1 MGRHVEKLSALAVSR
16 AKTRGYLGDGGGLYL
31 QVSANGAKSWVF
43 RFKDHGRLREMGLGS
58 IHAIALAE
66 ARKRAAA
73 CRQMRLDGTDPI
85 AVKKAGKLKA
95 KLEAARA
102 MTFQQCAE
110 AYIEAHKAGWQN
122 AKHAAQWSS
131 TLETYA
137 YPIFGG
143 LPVHAVDVGLIA
155 KVLEPIWKTKTE
167 TASRLRGRIERV
179 LDWATVR
186 KYRQGDNPARW
197 RGHLDQ
203 LLPPRAKLQKV
214 QHHAALPY
222 AEIGAFMAK
231 LREQD
236 GMAALALELLIL
248 TATRTG
254 EVIGSTW
261 DEIDLGAAVWTIPAD
276 RMKGGKEHRV
286 PLSKPALAVL
296 KPLRDAASDAA
307 PGTFVFPGLRADKPL
322 SNKAM
327 LKLLERMERSDLTV
341 HGFRSTFRDW
351 VGERTNFPREVA
363 EHALAHSLPDKV
375 EAAYQRGDLFEKRRR
390 LMDQWGAFCTA
401 MPVDGSQ
408 GNVAPIR
415 RAS

>member
-1 MGRHVEKLSALAVSR
+1 MGWQFEKLSALAVSR

-31 QVSANGAKSWVF
+31 QVSASGAKSWVF
-43 RFKDHGRLREMGLGS
+43 RFKDHGRLREMGLGPL
-58 IHAIALAE
+58 HTVGLAD
-66 ARKRAAA
+66 ARKRAAV

-110 AYIEAHKAGWQN
+110 AYIDAHKAGWQN

-131 TLETYA
+131 TLKTYA
-137 YPIFGG
+137 YPVFGA
-143 LPVHAVDVGLIA
+143 LPVQAVDVALIA

-186 KYRQGDNPARW
+186 GYRQGDNPARW
-197 RGHLDQ
+197 RGHIDQ
-203 LLPPRAKLQKV
+203 LLPARSKVQKV

-222 AEIGAFMAK
+222 AEIGQFMAD

-236 GMAALALELLIL
+236 TTSALALEFLIL
-248 TATRTG
+248 TATRTA
-254 EVIGSTW
+254 EVIGATW
-261 DEIDLGAAVWTIPAD
+261 SEVDLDAAVWTIPAE
-276 RMKGGKEHRV
+276 RMKAKKEHRI
-286 PLSKPALAVL
+286 PLPKPVMTIL
-296 KPLRDAASDAA
+296 KRLHKHRT
-307 PGTFVFPGLRADKPL
+307 GEFVFMGARPGKPL
-322 SNKAM
+322 SNMAPLM
-327 LKLLERMERSDLTV
+327 LLERLGRSDLTV

-351 VGERTNFPREVA
+351 CAERTNFPREVA

-375 EAAYQRGDLFEKRRR
+375 EAAYRRGDLFEKRRR
-390 LMDQWGAFCTA
+390 LMDAWARYCSAIEKT
-401 MPVDGSQ
+401 
-408 GNVAPIR
+408 GNVVTLSAG
-415 RAS
+415 AKKA

>member
-1 MGRHVEKLSALAVSR
+1 MGRQVEKLSTLAVSR

-31 QVSANGAKSWVF
+31 QVSASGSKSWVF

-58 IHAIALAE
+58 LHAIGLAE
-66 ARKRAAA
+66 ARKRATA

-102 MTFQQCAE
+102 MTFRQCAE

-137 YPIFGG
+137 YLVFGG
-143 LPVHAVDVGLIA
+143 LPVQAVDVGLIA
-155 KVLEPIWKTKTE
+155 KVLEPMWRAKTE

-186 KYRQGDNPARW
+186 GYRQGDNPARW

-203 LLPPRAKLQKV
+203 LLPARSRVQKV
-214 QHHAALPY
+214 QHHPALAY
-222 AEIGAFMAK
+222 AEIGQFMAA

-236 GMAALALELLIL
+236 TTSAHALEFLIL
-248 TATRTG
+248 TATRTA
-254 EVIGSTW
+254 EVIGATW
-261 DEIDLGAAVWTIPAD
+261 SEVDLDAAVWTIPAE
-276 RMKGGKEHRV
+276 RMKAKKEHRV
-286 PLSKPALAVL
+286 PLSKPALAIL
-296 KPLRDAASDAA
+296 KRLHKHRA
-307 PGTFVFPGLRADKPL
+307 GEFVFMGTRPGKPL
-322 SNKAM
+322 SNMA
-327 LKLLERMERSDLTV
+327 LLTLLVRMGRSNLTV

-351 VGERTNFPREVA
+351 CAERTHFPREVA

-375 EAAYQRGDLFEKRRR
+375 EAAYRRSDLFEKRRR
-390 LMDQWGAFCTA
+390 LMDTWARYCGVIEKTGTVVTLSAGAKKA
-401 MPVDGSQ
+401 
-408 GNVAPIR
+408 
-415 RAS
+415 

>member
-1 MGRHVEKLSALAVSR
+1 MGRQVEKLSTLAVSR

-31 QVSANGAKSWVF
+31 QVTASGSKSWVF

-58 IHAIALAE
+58 VHAIGLAE
-66 ARKRAAA
+66 VRKRAAA

-131 TLETYA
+131 TLKTYA
-137 YPIFGG
+137 YPVFGA
-143 LPVHAVDVGLIA
+143 LPVQAVDVALIA
-155 KVLEPIWKTKTE
+155 KVLEPIWNTKTE

-186 KYRQGDNPARW
+186 GYRQGDNPARW

-203 LLPPRAKLQKV
+203 LLPARSRVHKV

-222 AEIGAFMAK
+222 AEVGQFMAD

-236 GMAALALELLIL
+236 TTSALALEFLIL
-248 TATRTG
+248 TATRTA
-254 EVIGSTW
+254 EVIEATW
-261 DEIDLGAAVWTIPAD
+261 TEIDLDAAVWTILPE
-276 RMKGGKEHRV
+276 RMKAKKEHRV
-286 PLSKPALAVL
+286 PLSKPALAIL
-296 KPLRDAASDAA
+296 KRLHKHRA
-307 PGTFVFPGLRADKPL
+307 GEFVFMGTKPGKPL
-322 SNKAM
+322 SNVA
-327 LKLLERMERSDLTV
+327 LLTLLERLGRSGLTV

-351 VGERTNFPREVA
+351 CAERTNFPREVA
-363 EHALAHSLPDKV
+363 EHALAHSLADRV
-375 EAAYQRGDLFEKRRR
+375 EAAYRRGDLFEKRRR
-390 LMDQWGAFCTA
+390 LMVEWGKFCDRPITA
-401 MPVDGSQ
+401 GKVLPLRST
-408 GNVAPIR
+408 
-415 RAS
+415 

>member
-1 MGRHVEKLSALAVSR
+1 MGRHVEKLSALTVTR

-31 QVSANGAKSWVF
+31 QVSASGSKSWVF

-58 IHAIALAE
+58 VHAIGLAE
-66 ARKRAAA
+66 ARKRATA

-95 KLEAARA
+95 KFEAARA
-102 MTFQQCAE
+102 MTFRQCAE

-131 TLETYA
+131 TLKTYA
-137 YPIFGG
+137 YPVFGA
-143 LPVHAVDVGLIA
+143 LPVQAVDVGLIA
-155 KVLEPIWKTKTE
+155 KVLEPIWTTKTE

-186 KYRQGDNPARW
+186 GYRQGDNPARW

-203 LLPPRAKLQKV
+203 LLPARSRVQKV

-222 AEIGAFMAK
+222 AEVGQFMAD

-236 GMAALALELLIL
+236 TTSALALEFLIL
-248 TATRTG
+248 TATRTA
-254 EVIGSTW
+254 EVIGATW
-261 DEIDLGAAVWTIPAD
+261 SEIDLDAAVWTIPPE
-276 RMKGGKEHRV
+276 RMKARKEHRV
-286 PLSKPALAVL
+286 PLSKPALAIL
-296 KPLRDAASDAA
+296 KRLHKHRA
-307 PGTFVFPGLRADKPL
+307 GEFVFMGARLGKPL
-322 SNKAM
+322 SNMTLLM
-327 LKLLERMERSDLTV
+327 LLVRMGRADLTV

-351 VGERTNFPREVA
+351 AAERTSFPREVA

-375 EAAYQRGDLFEKRRR
+375 EAAYRRGDLFEKRRR
-390 LMDQWGAFCTA
+390 LMAAWALYCGTIEHEGNLLHYRAKERR
-401 MPVDGSQ
+401 SQ
-408 GNVAPIR
+408 
-415 RAS
+415 

>member
-1 MGRHVEKLSALAVSR
+1 MGRQVEKLSALTVSR

-31 QVSANGAKSWVF
+31 QVSASGAKSWVF

-58 IHAIALAE
+58 VHAIGLAE
-66 ARKRAAA
+66 ARKRATA

-102 MTFQQCAE
+102 MTFRQCAE

-131 TLETYA
+131 TLKTYA
-137 YPIFGG
+137 YPVFGA
-143 LPVHAVDVGLIA
+143 LPVQAVDVGLIA

-179 LDWATVR
+179 LDWAAVR
-186 KYRQGDNPARW
+186 GYRQGDNPARW

-203 LLPPRAKLQKV
+203 LLPARSRVQKV

-222 AEIGAFMAK
+222 AEIGQFMAD
-231 LREQD
+231 LRKQESTS
-236 GMAALALELLIL
+236 ALALEFLIL
-248 TATRTG
+248 TATRTA
-254 EVIGSTW
+254 EVIGATW
-261 DEIDLGAAVWTIPAD
+261 SEVDLDAAVWTIPPE
-276 RMKGGKEHRV
+276 RMKAKKEHRV
-286 PLSKPALAVL
+286 PLSKQALTML
-296 KPLRDAASDAA
+296 KRLYKHRA
-307 PGTFVFPGLRADKPL
+307 GEFVFMGAKPGKPL
-322 SNKAM
+322 SNVAL
-327 LKLLERMERSDLTV
+327 LKLVERLGRSDLTV

-351 VGERTNFPREVA
+351 CAERTNLPREVA

-375 EAAYQRGDLFEKRRR
+375 EAAYRRGDLFEKRRD
-390 LMDQWGAFCTA
+390 LMGAWARYCALPMQTGHI
-401 MPVDGSQ
+401 V
-408 GNVAPIR
+408 PIH
-415 RAS
+415 AN

>member
-1 MGRHVEKLSALAVSR
+1 MGRQIEKLSALNVSR
-16 AKTRGYLGDGGGLYL
+16 AKARGYLGDGGGLYL
-31 QVSANGAKSWVF
+31 QVSASGSKSWVF

-58 IHAIALAE
+58 LHAIGLGE
-66 ARKRAAA
+66 ARKRATA

-131 TLETYA
+131 TLKTYA
-137 YPIFGG
+137 YPVFGS
-143 LPVHAVDVGLIA
+143 LPVQTVDLALIA

-186 KYRQGDNPARW
+186 GYRQGDNPARW

-203 LLPPRAKLQKV
+203 LLPARSRVQKV

-222 AEIGAFMAK
+222 AEIGQFVAD

-236 GMAALALELLIL
+236 TTSALALEFLIL
-248 TATRTG
+248 TATRTA
-254 EVIGSTW
+254 EVIGATW
-261 DEIDLGAAVWTIPAD
+261 SEVDLDAAVWTIPAG
-276 RMKGGKEHRV
+276 RMKAKKEHRV
-286 PLSKPALAVL
+286 PLSKPAPTIL
-296 KPLRDAASDAA
+296 KRLHKHRT
-307 PGTFVFPGLRADKPL
+307 GEFVFMGAKPGKPL
-322 SNKAM
+322 SNMA
-327 LKLLERMERSDLTV
+327 LLTLLERMGRSDLTV

-351 VGERTNFPREVA
+351 CAECTHFPREVA

-375 EAAYQRGDLFEKRRR
+375 EAAYRRGDLFEKRRR
-390 LMDQWGAFCTA
+390 LMAAWALYCGTIEHEGNLLHFRAKEKR
-401 MPVDGSQ
+401 SQ
-408 GNVAPIR
+408 
-415 RAS
+415 

>member
-95 KLEAARA
+95 KPEAARA

-110 AYIEAHKAGWQN
+110 AYIDAHKAGWQN

-131 TLETYA
+131 TLKTYA
-137 YPIFGG
+137 YPVFGA
-143 LPVHAVDVGLIA
+143 LPVQAIDVALIA

-186 KYRQGDNPARW
+186 GYRQGDNPARW

-203 LLPPRAKLQKV
+203 LLPARSRVQKV
-214 QHHAALPY
+214 QHHPADLGKQ
-222 AEIGAFMAK
+222 ESTS
-231 LREQD
+231 
-236 GMAALALELLIL
+236 ALALEFLIL
-248 TATRTG
+248 TATRTA
-254 EVIGSTW
+254 EVIGATW
-261 DEIDLGAAVWTIPAD
+261 SEVDLDVAVWTIPAG
-276 RMKGGKEHRV
+276 RMKAKKEHRV
-286 PLSKPALAVL
+286 PLSKPALAIL
-296 KPLRDAASDAA
+296 KRLYKHRA
-307 PGTFVFPGLRADKPL
+307 GEFVFMGARPGKPL
-322 SNKAM
+322 SNMALLM
-327 LKLLERMERSDLTV
+327 LLERLGRSDLTV

-351 VGERTNFPREVA
+351 CAESTNFPREVA

-375 EAAYQRGDLFEKRRR
+375 EAAYRRGDLFEKRRHLMAAWARYCGTTEPRGKVVR
-390 LMDQWGAFCTA
+390 LGL
-401 MPVDGSQ
+401 
-408 GNVAPIR
+408 
-415 RAS
+415 AS